1 MTVSRQPSAQ
11 IAALTRRV
19 VRLPLP
25 AIQPEHLSVVLET
38 LAAAVEEV
46 AAEHDTLVR
55 HGSEAEISALVEAR
69 LCAYLLEPDTG
80 TAQDEPAL
88 LWMWRQLARAI
99 ARGKESVGHD
109 GKRIE
114 LRPDLNIFLTGQHPS
129 FPLIVEC
136 KIIDLRGEK
145 TVRMYFDNGVSR
157 FLDGDYGW
165 AAQEGVMLAYVRD
178 GSRLHAKLAP
188 LMEEDGG
195 STYAVVQPLERMP
208 GPPAELARSIHARRF
223 RYHGRTPPEDDPG
236 SITLWHLWLPVL
248 QDAA

>member
-1 MTVSRQPSAQ
+1 MTVSRQPSVQ
-11 IAALTRRV
+11 IEALTHG

-25 AIQPEHLSVVLET
+25 AIQSQHLDVILET
-38 LAAAVEEV
+38 LATAVEEV
-46 AAEHDTLVR
+46 ATEYDAMAR

-69 LCAYLLEPDTG
+69 LCAYLVEPDTG

-88 LWMWRQLARAI
+88 RSMWRQLARAV
-99 ARGKESVGHD
+99 ARGKESVGHN

-136 KIIDLRGEK
+136 KIIDPRGGK

-165 AAQEGVMLAYVRD
+165 AVQEGVMLAYVRD
-178 GSRLHAKLAP
+178 GSRVHATLASP
-188 LMEEDGG
+188 MAENRGA
-195 STYAVVQPLERMP
+195 TYALLHPPEPMP
-208 GPPAELARSIHARRF
+208 GPPADLARSVHARRF

-236 SITLWHLWLPVL
+236 PISLWHLWLPVL
-248 QDAA
+248 RDAA